1 MERFYEER
9 TRCGMAIR
17 KQDFD
22 DGDSEQAK
30 NAKKRTRIA
39 IDVSPEMRRRIKMAA
54 LESDLSVGEYL
65 GRILEEHVPDEATKT
80 RQRHPVTRK
89 MLEEL
94 RQVREAIMHEREGR
108 PFEDSTEMIR
118 QMREERS
125 RELEQL

>member
-1 MERFYEER
+1 
-9 TRCGMAIR
+9 MAIR

-22 DGDSEQAK
+22 DGDGEQAK

-54 LESDLSVGEYL
+54 LEKDLSVGEYL

-80 RQRHPVTRK
+80 RQRRPVTRK

-94 RQVREAIMHEREGR
+94 RQVREEIMHEREGR

>member
-1 MERFYEER
+1 
-9 TRCGMAIR
+9 MAIR
-17 KQDFD
+17 KQDFHDND
-22 DGDSEQAK
+22 DDDDQAE
-30 NAKKRTRIA
+30 NAKKRTRIT

-54 LESDLSVGEYL
+54 LQNDLSIGEYV
-65 GRILEEHVPDEATKT
+65 GRILEQSVPDETTKT
-80 RQRHPVTRK
+80 QQRRPATRR

-94 RQVREAIMHEREGR
+94 RQLREAIMQDRNGQ